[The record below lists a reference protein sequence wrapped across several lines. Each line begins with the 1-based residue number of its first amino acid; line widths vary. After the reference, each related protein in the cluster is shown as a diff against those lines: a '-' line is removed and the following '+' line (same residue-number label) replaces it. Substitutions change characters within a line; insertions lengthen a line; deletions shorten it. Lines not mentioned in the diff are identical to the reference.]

1 MLQQTISIAINDD
14 QVFEASES
22 FFASLSMIDSQ
33 RGVQLGL
40 SDAQVVILDN
50 DGECC

>member
-1 MLQQTISIAINDD
+1 MVQQTISIAISDD
-14 QVFEASES
+14 QVLETSES

-40 SDAQVVILDN
+40 SVAQVIILDN
-50 DGECC
+50 DGEP